1 MKEKFA
7 ILHDTEKHG
16 QILITKEYDL
26 EDKFYKIT
34 YQFELEGVMPVFS
47 LNIKSRKKANKVF
60 KELENKETAI
70 SEIDKII
77 IAIQRV
83 TG

>member
-1 MKEKFA
+1 
-7 ILHDTEKHG
+7 
-16 QILITKEYDL
+16 
-26 EDKFYKIT
+26 
-34 YQFELEGVMPVFS
+34 MPVFS

>member
-26 EDKFYKIT
+26 KDKFYKIT
-34 YQFELEGVMPVFS
+34 IRRGHAS
-47 LNIKSRKKANKVF
+47 I
-60 KELENKETAI
+60 
-70 SEIDKII
+70 
-77 IAIQRV
+77 
-83 TG
+83 